1 MRRCARPPYGT
12 RRARTTRND
21 RASPKWRPVSMARN
35 GGQVYGVF
43 CEFLPEKGIRHLL
56 RSHYTKADSVDF
68 ERFI

>member
-1 MRRCARPPYGT
+1 ME
-12 RRARTTRND
+12 RAAPEPHAMAGLRQQ
-21 RASPKWRPVSMARN
+21 WRPASMARN

-43 CEFLPEKGIRHLL
+43 GEFFPEKDDRHLL